1 MTLPG
6 SRKEGTAASRAL
18 GVAPHCLLSRVPEGM
33 WLDLCTSL
41 LQPCHLPLVPS
52 QFIRTDESDHLGPA
66 GPPMERPR
74 IGEHRCLG

>member
-41 LQPCHLPLVPS
+41 PLVPS
-52 QFIRTDESDHLGPA
+52 QLIRTDTSDHLGPA